1 MEIVLYSV
9 IALGLL
15 GLVLAAVLYVVAQK
29 FKVQEDPRIDEIVAL
44 LPGANCGGCGYPGCR
59 GLASALVSATDISGM
74 K

>member
-29 FKVQEDPRIDEIVAL
+29 FKVQEDPRIDEIAAVPTAAAAATL
-44 LPGANCGGCGYPGCR
+44 DAAVWQVPLCRLPTFR
-59 GLASALVSATDISGM
+59 D
-74 K
+74 